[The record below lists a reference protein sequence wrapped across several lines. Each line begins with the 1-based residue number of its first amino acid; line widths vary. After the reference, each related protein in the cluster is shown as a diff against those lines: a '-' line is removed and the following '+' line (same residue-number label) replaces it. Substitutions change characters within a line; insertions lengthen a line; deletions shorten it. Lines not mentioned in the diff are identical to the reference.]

1 MNILEIIEK
10 KGKAKISMVTCYDY
24 TSARIAAN
32 SPIDMLL
39 VGDSLV
45 MTMHGET
52 TTLPATVDLMALHT
66 RAVVK
71 AAPKKFVVG
80 DLPFMSFRSSL
91 SENVENVRKLM
102 AAGCQAVKLEGAKG
116 NLELIRHLVDSGV
129 PVMGHLGLTPQS
141 INQLGGFKVQGRNE
155 TAKKEILKQAKELEA
170 AGCFSLVLECVPSDL
185 AKVITAEISIPTI
198 GIGAGPDVDGQV
210 LVWQD
215 MLGMN
220 PDFKPKFLRKYLN
233 GADLIG
239 KALENY
245 HDDVVNGKF
254 PSPEES
260 YS

>member
-170 AGCFSLVLECVPSDL
+170 AGCFSLACAISAEEQAAECLP
-185 AKVITAEISIPTI
+185 
-198 GIGAGPDVDGQV
+198 VDS
-210 LVWQD
+210 
-215 MLGMN
+215 
-220 PDFKPKFLRKYLN
+220 LR
-233 GADLIG
+233 
-239 KALENY
+239 
-245 HDDVVNGKF
+245 
-254 PSPEES
+254 SPC
-260 YS
+260 